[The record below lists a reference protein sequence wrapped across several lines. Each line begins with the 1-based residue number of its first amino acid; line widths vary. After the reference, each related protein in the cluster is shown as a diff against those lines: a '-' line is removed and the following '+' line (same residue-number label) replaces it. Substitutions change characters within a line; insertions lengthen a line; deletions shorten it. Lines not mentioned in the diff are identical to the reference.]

1 MAEAL
6 LQPAHPLTA
15 AESVG
20 EDQGDLM
27 QVPPGALVVLV
38 GPSGCGKST
47 FARRWFG
54 DAEVV
59 SSDEC
64 RRLVAD
70 DAASQGASRDAF
82 AVFYALLRGR
92 MNQGR
97 TAVADATSLTPWS
110 RQKLRQIA
118 VSRGR
123 PVVAVAFDVPLEL
136 CLARQQHRE
145 RQVPADVVE
154 RAFEHF
160 RQALLDLPREGYDR
174 VYVVRPGSGPPL
186 VPSSAEPP
194 PHPEA
199 EGGAAP

>member
-6 LQPAHPLTA
+6 LQPPHPLTA
-15 AESVG
+15 PEAIG
-20 EDQGDLM
+20 EHEGGRM
-27 QVPPGALVVLV
+27 RVPPGALVVLV

-54 DAEVV
+54 AGGVV

-70 DAASQGASRDAF
+70 DAASQAASRDAF

-123 PVVAVAFDVPLEL
+123 PVVAVAFDAPLEL
-136 CLARQQHRE
+136 CLARQLQRE
-145 RQVPADVVE
+145 RQVSPDVVE
-154 RAFEHF
+154 RAFELF
-160 RQALLDLPREGYDR
+160 RQALLDLPREGYQR
-174 VYVVRPGSGPPL
+174 IYVVRPESDAPP
-186 VPSSAEPP
+186 
-194 PHPEA
+194 
-199 EGGAAP
+199 

>member
-6 LQPAHPLTA
+6 LQPPHPLTPVA
-15 AESVG
+15 AIG
-20 EDQGDLM
+20 EGQGDRM

-54 DAEVV
+54 ATEVV

-70 DAASQGASRDAF
+70 DAASQEASRDAF

-92 MNQGR
+92 MNLGR

-123 PVVAVAFDVPLEL
+123 PVVAVAFDAPLEL
-136 CLARQQHRE
+136 CLARQRRRE

-154 RAFEHF
+154 RAFALF
-160 RQALLDLPREGYDR
+160 RQALVDLPREGYDR
-174 VYVVRPGSGPPL
+174 IYLVRPD
-186 VPSSAEPP
+186 
-194 PHPEA
+194 PEA
-199 EGGAAP
+199 PP

>member
-6 LQPAHPLTA
+6 LQPPRPLTQ
-15 AESVG
+15 AEPIG
-20 EDQGDLM
+20 EREGDRM
-27 QVPPGALVVLV
+27 EVPPGALVVLV

-54 DAEVV
+54 PTEVV

-70 DAASQGASRDAF
+70 DPASQEASRDAF
-82 AVFYALLRGR
+82 AVFYALLRAR
-92 MNQGR
+92 LNLGR

-123 PVVAVAFDVPLEL
+123 AVVAIAFDAPLEL
-136 CLARQQHRE
+136 CLARQEHRE
-145 RQVPADVVE
+145 RQVPRDVVE
-154 RAFEHF
+154 RAFDLF
-160 RQALLDLPREGYDR
+160 RQALLDLPNEGYDR
-174 VYVVRPGSGPPL
+174 LYVVRPHRRPEL
-186 VPSSAEPP
+186 AP
-194 PHPEA
+194 PHGQPDESS
-199 EGGAAP
+199 

>member
-1 MAEAL
+1 MAQAV
-6 LQPAHPLTA
+6 LQPPEPLTPV
-15 AESVG
+15 EVVG
-20 EDQGDLM
+20 EDEGERM
-27 QVPPGALVVLV
+27 EIPPGALVVLV

-47 FARRWFG
+47 FARRRFG
-54 DAEVV
+54 DTEIV

-70 DAASQGASRDAF
+70 DAGSQAASRDAF

-110 RQKLRQIA
+110 RDKLRQIA

-123 PVVAVAFDVPLEL
+123 PVIAVAFDAPLEL
-136 CLARQQHRE
+136 CLARQHHRD

-154 RAFEHF
+154 RAHELFL
-160 RQALLDLPREGYDR
+160 QALHDLPREGYDR
-174 VYVVRPGSGPPL
+174 VYVVRPR
-186 VPSSAEPP
+186 VSAENPS
-194 PHPEA
+194 
-199 EGGAAP
+199 

>member
-6 LQPAHPLTA
+6 LQPPHPLTPV
-15 AESVG
+15 ESVG
-20 EDQGDLM
+20 EGEGDRL

-47 FARRWFG
+47 FARRWFAA
-54 DAEVV
+54 AEVV

-70 DAASQGASRDAF
+70 DAASQDASRDAF

-92 MNQGR
+92 LNQGR

-123 PVVAVAFDVPLEL
+123 PVVVVAFDAPLDL
-136 CLARQQHRE
+136 CLARQQNRE
-145 RQVPADVVE
+145 RQVPPPVVE
-154 RAFEHF
+154 RAFELF
-160 RQALLDLPREGYDR
+160 PQALLDLPHEGYDR
-174 VYVVRPGSGPPL
+174 IYVVRPAPSAPP
-186 VPSSAEPP
+186 
-194 PHPEA
+194 
-199 EGGAAP
+199 

>member
-1 MAEAL
+1 MAQAV
-6 LQPAHPLTA
+6 LQPPHPLTPL
-15 AESVG
+15 VIG
-20 EDQGDLM
+20 EEQGDRM

-47 FARRWFG
+47 FARRWFRET
-54 DAEVV
+54 EVV

-70 DAASQGASRDAF
+70 DAGSQGASRDAF

-92 MNQGR
+92 LNQGR

-123 PVVAVAFDVPLEL
+123 PVIAAAFDAPLDV
-136 CLARQQHRE
+136 CLARQLGRE

-154 RAFEHF
+154 RAFELF
-160 RQALLDLPREGYDR
+160 RQALHDLPHEGYDR
-174 VYVVRPGSGPPL
+174 VYIVRPDSLP
-186 VPSSAEPP
+186 ATD
-194 PHPEA
+194 
-199 EGGAAP
+199 GGLTRSQRS

>member
-6 LQPAHPLTA
+6 LQPPHPLTA
-15 AESVG
+15 VETVG
-20 EDQGDLM
+20 EDEGDRM

-54 DAEVV
+54 ATEVV

-70 DAASQGASRDAF
+70 DAASQEASRDAF

-92 MNQGR
+92 LNQGR

-123 PVVAVAFDVPLEL
+123 PVVAVAFDAPLEL
-136 CLARQQHRE
+136 CLARQRDRE
-145 RQVPADVVE
+145 RQVPPPVVE
-154 RAFEHF
+154 RAFELF
-160 RQALLDLPREGYDR
+160 RQALLDLPHEGYDR
-174 VYVVRPGSGPPL
+174 IYAVRPAP
-186 VPSSAEPP
+186 
-194 PHPEA
+194 
-199 EGGAAP
+199 AAPP